1 MTRRLDDGKR
11 RIWEKRLERFRASGL
26 TVARFCRG
34 EDVSVHTFH
43 YWAKRIRY
51 AASMTPET
59 QGLERSSPAIGFLG
73 ARTRL
78 AERSDSAKD
87 DTAMVR
93 FLFDRGV
100 QVSIP
105 ADCLEA
111 IRCLVQCVQQSTQA
125 PAGSFHQVIV
135 RDSPREAS

>member
-11 RIWEKRLERFRASGL
+11 RIWGKRLERFRASGL

-43 YWAKRIRY
+43 YWVKRIRS
-51 AASMTPET
+51 AASTTSEI
-59 QGLERSSPAIGFLG
+59 QSIERTSPANRFLG
-73 ARTRL
+73 TRPRL
-78 AERSDSAKD
+78 VQRSDSAKD

-105 ADCLEA
+105 AGCLEA
-111 IRCLVQCVQQSTQA
+111 IRCLVQCVQQST
-125 PAGSFHQVIV
+125 PASPGSFHQVLI
-135 RDSPREAS
+135 RDSSREAS